1 METPPRPD
9 LYVLVRL
16 LETVRARN
24 RTLNRTQL
32 QVASGMNYSQFQKYL
47 LLATGRG
54 LLNLVSSGGD
64 APLVELTAKGY
75 DSLMFLARGLKEVV
89 GVDLGDGHA

>member
-1 METPPRPD
+1 MEALRRPD
-9 LYVLVRL
+9 LFVLVRL
-16 LETVRARN
+16 LEAARTKN

-47 LLATGRG
+47 ALATSRG
-54 LLNLVSSGGD
+54 LLNLVPAGDD

-75 DSLMFLARGLKEVV
+75 DALMFLARGLKEVV
-89 GVDLGDGHA
+89 GVDFPSERE